1 MPIYKCNKCN
11 KFFKQ
16 KSNFTRHINLITKCN
31 EKKFTLAIYATKLS
45 HHPAIYNGTYIII
58 VMLNNIIT
66 HYKSFLINS
75 KNYNNKIYY

>member
-31 EKKFTLAIYATKLS
+31 EKKIHTCNLCNKTFSSSSNLQRHIHNNCNVKQHNYALQIIFNKLKE
-45 HHPAIYNGTYIII
+45 
-58 VMLNNIIT
+58 L
-66 HYKSFLINS
+66 
-75 KNYNNKIYY
+75 